1 MIGGNTKEVNS
12 FIFTGLLILS
22 GESKIQKSVCVT
34 KFKGVSGQHPHKIEQ
49 YIMLFPQHIIIIT
62 IILSS
67 IQTVPPQRV
76 TISGGDGPL
85 RAGETVT
92 LTCVSSNSNPRST
105 ITWFARGRQ
114 IPTGEV
120 SQSYEVSS
128 LGGYVTRST
137 VSVTLSHQEH
147 NVIYTCQATND
158 VGQTVADTVT
168 LSVLCK

>member
-1 MIGGNTKEVNS
+1 M
-12 FIFTGLLILS
+12 F
-22 GESKIQKSVCVT
+22 
-34 KFKGVSGQHPHKIEQ
+34 
-49 YIMLFPQHIIIIT
+49 
-62 IILSS
+62 
-67 IQTVPPQRV
+67 TVPPQRV

-92 LTCVSSNSNPRST
+92 LTCVSSNSNPRAV

-114 IPTGEV
+114 IAESDVT
-120 SQSYEVSS
+120 QSHEASP
-128 LGGYVTRST
+128 LGGFITRST

-168 LSVLCK
+168 LSVLCKLLLC